1 LACACDLADAGLD
14 VVLLEARPR
23 LGGRAYSFRDRETGL
38 LIDNCQHV
46 LLGCCEAAIGFFSRI
61 GSLGLIEFHD
71 SMRFLGD
78 NGALLDIR
86 PSPLPAPLHLLPSL
100 LLSGYLTANDSL
112 ALCGVMARLAR
123 RQTDKH
129 ATAAGYL
136 RSLSCSERLM
146 RRVFEPILVSAL
158 NEGLEEASASFA
170 RMVLTKTLL
179 GEKGGCRLGVPKA
192 PLEHIVAEP
201 AARYLTARKCD
212 VRLSSKV
219 AAIRMSGKRAES
231 VELASGEQVRFDF
244 CVCATPPWA
253 ARKLGV
259 ETDAARPDS
268 WRSTVGAHLF
278 FEGEPARFDRVCVV
292 DEPFQWVFN
301 KSRDFGLRESY
312 VHCVASAARG
322 IVGLGVSDLVY
333 LAMRAA
339 CRASPDLVGR
349 RLARAVVI
357 RERRATFP
365 TSVVAEAVRP
375 GAVTP
380 VGNMFLAGDWTDTGW
395 PATLE
400 GAVRSGRTA
409 ARAIIE
415 RC

>member
-1 LACACDLADAGLD
+1 M
-14 VVLLEARPR
+14 VLLEARPR
-23 LGGRAYSFRDRETGL
+23 LGGRAYSFRDREADL
-38 LIDNCQHV
+38 VIDNCQHV

-71 SMRFLGD
+71 RMRFVGE

-100 LLSGYLTANDSL
+100 LLSSYLPAGDSI
-112 ALCGVMARLAR
+112 ALCGVMARVAR
-123 RQTDKH
+123 RPTGKH

-146 RRVFEPILVSAL
+146 RRVFEPILASAL
-158 NEGLEEASASFA
+158 NEGLEEASAGSA

-192 PLEHIVAEP
+192 PLERIVAEP
-201 AARYLTARKCD
+201 AARYLTAHKCD

-219 AAIRMSGKRAES
+219 TAVQVSGKRAES
-231 VELASGEQVRFDF
+231 IELASGEQVGFDF
-244 CVCATPPWA
+244 CVCAAPPWA
-253 ARKLGV
+253 AKRLGI
-259 ETDAARPDS
+259 ETDAARADS

-278 FEGEPARFDRVCVV
+278 FEGEPACFDRACVV
-292 DEPFQWVFN
+292 GEPFQWVFN
-301 KSRDFGLRESY
+301 KSKDFGLGKSY

-322 IVGLGVSDLVY
+322 IVGLGRSDLVY

-339 CRASPDLVGR
+339 CRAAPELADS

-365 TSVVAEAVRP
+365 TSVVAEATRP
-375 GAVTP
+375 GTLTP
-380 VGNMFLAGDWTDTGW
+380 LENVFLAGDWTDTGW

-400 GAVRSGRTA
+400 GAIRSGRTA

-415 RC
+415 LC